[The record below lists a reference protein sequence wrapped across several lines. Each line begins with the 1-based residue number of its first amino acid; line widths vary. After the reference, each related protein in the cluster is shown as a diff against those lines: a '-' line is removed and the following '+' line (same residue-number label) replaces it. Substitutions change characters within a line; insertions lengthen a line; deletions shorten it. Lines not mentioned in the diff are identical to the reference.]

1 MMNIMMMIAMMMRMM
16 MIAMMI
22 AMMMRDSSGLDP
34 LGARGFESLAPAPKK
49 KQQRRVAA
57 DLTRSQITVS

>member
-1 MMNIMMMIAMMMRMM
+1 MNIMMMIAMMMRMM

-34 LGARGFESLAPAPKK
+34 LGARGFEILAPALKK
-49 KQQRRVAA
+49 NNSGALQR
-57 DLTRSQITVS
+57 T